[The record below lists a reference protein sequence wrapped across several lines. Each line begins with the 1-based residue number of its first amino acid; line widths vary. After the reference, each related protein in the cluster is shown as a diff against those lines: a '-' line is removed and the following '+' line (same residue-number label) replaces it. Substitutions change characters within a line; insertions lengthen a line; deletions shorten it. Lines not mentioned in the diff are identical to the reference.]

1 MRISVA
7 LCTFNGEKF
16 IREQLQSILRQQRRP
31 DEIVIFDDASS
42 DATVSIAE
50 ATLQENDGAFPIH
63 TEIHV
68 NSENVG
74 VTENFSRATQ
84 ATTGELIFLC
94 DQDDVWRSDK
104 VARIAAEFERDPG
117 LLLVH
122 TDARLI
128 DDSGSPLGVG
138 LLDALELRAD
148 ELSLINAGRAFEVL
162 VRRNVV
168 TGATCAF
175 RRTLL
180 AHALPFANQWIHDEW
195 LAIVAAAT
203 GGLMCLSE
211 PLTDYRQHASN
222 QIGMQKRSFI
232 AKIRHMFKKRGSFY
246 RNQVIRADLLIRQLQ
261 TLPRAQERIAEL
273 NDWRGHLAFRA
284 NLPANRLSRLPLI
297 RREIATGRYSRYSLG
312 LRSVVRDALEAP

>member
-7 LCTFNGEKF
+7 VCTFNGERF
-16 IREQLQSILRQQRRP
+16 IKEQLESILRQHRRP
-31 DEIVIFDDASS
+31 DEIVIFDDAST
-42 DATVSIAE
+42 DETVGIAE
-50 ATLQENDGAFPIH
+50 ATLRQDNAKDPIH
-63 TEIHV
+63 TAIHV
-68 NSENVG
+68 NPQNVG

-104 VARIAAEFERDPG
+104 VERIAAEFERDPA

-128 DDSGSPLGVG
+128 DDDGAPLGVG
-138 LLDALELRAD
+138 LLDALEMRSA
-148 ELSLINAGRAFEVL
+148 EMSLIEAGRAFEVL
-162 VRRNVV
+162 IRRNVV

-180 AHALPFANQWIHDEW
+180 DRALPFANEWIHDEW

-203 GGLMCLSE
+203 GGVMCLWE

-222 QIGMQKRSFI
+222 QIGMRKRPFLE
-232 AKIRHMFKKRGSFY
+232 KIQHMFKKRGSFY
-246 RNQVIRADLLIRQLQ
+246 GNQVVRADLLIERLQ
-261 TLPRAQERIAEL
+261 GFSGTQGRIAQL
-273 NDWRGHLAFRA
+273 KDWRVHLAFRA
-284 NLPANRLSRLPLI
+284 NLPASRLSRLPLI
-297 RREIATGRYSRYSLG
+297 RREIASGRYSRYSLG